1 MGFPRQECWSGLPF
15 PSPGDLPDPGI
26 DPRSV
31 TSLLHWQVGSL
42 LPGLPRSLA
51 QKYPSRK
58 PQPRPRLHLQLS
70 QSGALC
76 SAGNAPSGACPGVP
90 ATGLQSLG
98 GPPPSWGTQQRLSVP
113 PGTVGGDL
121 AHLLSQG
128 RFHDKTP
135 SPPRAGTPRTLSV
148 TTRQDDRCDVG
159 QHCLLPFAHPPSL
172 SPPVTE
178 DCSQLPVHPPNLK
191 ISHQFKIVCYTF
203 LKATGKEVFFPI
215 MK

>member
-1 MGFPRQECWSGLPF
+1 MSDSLIPWTVACQAPLSMGFPRQECWSGLPF

-76 SAGNAPSGACPGVP
+76 SAGNAPLWSLSWSPCHWPAVSGW
-90 ATGLQSLG
+90 
-98 GPPPSWGTQQRLSVP
+98 PSSIVGDTAKAECP
-113 PGTVGGDL
+113 PG
-121 AHLLSQG
+121 HCG
-128 RFHDKTP
+128 RGP
-135 SPPRAGTPRTLSV
+135 CSSPIPG
-148 TTRQDDRCDVG
+148 
-159 QHCLLPFAHPPSL
+159 
-172 SPPVTE
+172 
-178 DCSQLPVHPPNLK
+178 
-191 ISHQFKIVCYTF
+191 
-203 LKATGKEVFFPI
+203 EVP
-215 MK
+215 